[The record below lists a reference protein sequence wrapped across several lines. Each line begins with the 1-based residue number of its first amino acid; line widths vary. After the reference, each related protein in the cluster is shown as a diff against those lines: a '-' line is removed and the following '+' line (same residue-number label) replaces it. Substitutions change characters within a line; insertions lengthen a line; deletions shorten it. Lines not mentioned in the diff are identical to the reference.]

1 MADLKSGMPIDRKA
15 PKGDLMMKKR
25 EFKDLLTSV
34 DILNTL
40 HGGVSEPH
48 ISIREEANRHEVRVR
63 VPGIDK
69 ETLQAEVHNNELI
82 IFYMIPLLSSGKDVQ
97 LPQIVY
103 NKAIP
108 YFIEISG
115 IQAHYEENELVVELP
130 FNEFSNGYNK
140 SLKVN

>member
-1 MADLKSGMPIDRKA
+1 
-15 PKGDLMMKKR
+15 MKKQ

-48 ISIREEANRHEVRVR
+48 ISIREETNHHEVRVR
-63 VPGIDK
+63 VPGIHK

-82 IFYMIPLLSSGKDVQ
+82 IFYMIPLISSGKDVQ

-115 IQAHYEENELVVELP
+115 IQAHYEEDVLVVELP

-140 SLKVN
+140 TIKAN

>member
-1 MADLKSGMPIDRKA
+1 M
-15 PKGDLMMKKR
+15 
-25 EFKDLLTSV
+25 

-48 ISIREEANRHEVRVR
+48 ISVREEANRHEVHVR
-63 VPGIDK
+63 VPGINK
-69 ETLQAEVHNNELI
+69 ETLQAEVHNNELL
-82 IFYMIPLLSSGKDVQ
+82 IFYMIPLLSDGKDVQ

-115 IQAHYEENELVVELP
+115 IQAHYEEDVLVVELP

-140 SLKVN
+140 TIKAN

>member
-1 MADLKSGMPIDRKA
+1 MPIVPVEQKET
-15 PKGDLMMKKR
+15 LEMMKR

-40 HGGVSEPH
+40 HGGVSKPY
-48 ISIREEANRHEVRVR
+48 ISVREEANRHEVHVR
-63 VPGIDK
+63 VPGINK

-82 IFYMIPLLSSGKDVQ
+82 IFYMIPMISDGKDVQ

-103 NKAIP
+103 NRAIP

-115 IQAHYEENELVVELP
+115 IQAHYNDDVLVVELP

-140 SLKVN
+140 TIKAT